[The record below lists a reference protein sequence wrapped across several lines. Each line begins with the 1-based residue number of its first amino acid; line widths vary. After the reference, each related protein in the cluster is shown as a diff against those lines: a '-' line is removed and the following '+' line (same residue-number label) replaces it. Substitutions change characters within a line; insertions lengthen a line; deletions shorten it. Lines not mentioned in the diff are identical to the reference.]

1 MTRKDIFNIDVDENG
16 YPVNKDYLEANL
28 PDTLQRGI
36 DELNAC
42 DNLCRIDLYQDEL
55 YGDITVENAELD
67 DMILIKSD
75 GYPTYNFANVVDEVA
90 RYLRKKYLSSDYIP
104 IAMRKKSQ
112 EE

>member
-55 YGDITVENAELD
+55 YG
-67 DMILIKSD
+67 
-75 GYPTYNFANVVDEVA
+75 NVVLDKPKGQIEFKNVSFKYRDEEE
-90 RYLRKKYLSSDYIP
+90 LTLNNLNLKK
-104 IAMRKKSQ
+104 
-112 EE
+112 

>member
-1 MTRKDIFNIDVDENG
+1 MARKDIFNIDVDESG

-55 YGDITVENAELD
+55 YGDINREYIGG
-67 DMILIKSD
+67 MIS
-75 GYPTYNFANVVDEVA
+75 DEVA

>member
-1 MTRKDIFNIDVDENG
+1 MSG

-42 DNLCRIDLYQDEL
+42 DNPCRIDLYQDEL
-55 YGDITVENAELD
+55 YGDINREYIGG
-67 DMILIKSD
+67 MIS
-75 GYPTYNFANVVDEVA
+75 DEVA